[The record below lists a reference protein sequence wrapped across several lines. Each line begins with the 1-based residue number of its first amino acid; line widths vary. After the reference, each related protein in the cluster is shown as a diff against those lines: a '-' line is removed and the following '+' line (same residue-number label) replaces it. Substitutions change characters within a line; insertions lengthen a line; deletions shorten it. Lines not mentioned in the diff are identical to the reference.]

1 MPANNHVTVW
11 NKCLSVIRG
20 RIDAQAFSTWFEPI
34 VPLRVEGGNVL
45 LIQVPTQYF
54 YEWLE
59 EHFLDALKE
68 AIEQQL
74 GPGARLEY
82 SIIVDQGNAQN
93 KPQTV
98 QLPTR
103 KTTGPSHGPNG
114 ARIARTTAEMI
125 TNPFESKVL
134 TQDYQAAQL
143 NASYSFE
150 SYIEGACN
158 RLARSAGWAVAN
170 RPGTSSFNPLMV
182 YGGVGLGKTH
192 LVQAIGN
199 RVKQQWPE
207 KFVLYV
213 SSERFVNQFME
224 SVKTNSIEAF
234 GNYYLHVDVLIID
247 DVQFFAGKV
256 KTQDMFFNIFNH
268 LYQTGKQIVMTS
280 DRSPREIAG
289 IEDRLLS
296 RFKWGLTADVQSP
309 DLETRMAII
318 QSKMIADGIDI
329 PDRVVEYLAYSVDTN
344 MRELEGVLIS
354 IIAQS
359 SVYHREI
366 DLEMA
371 KEALRHVVQ
380 QVDTEVNLDFIQK
393 TVADHLG
400 TTVELL
406 KDKARQKDVVA
417 ARQLAMY
424 FAKEMVKELSL
435 KAIGQGFGGR
445 DHTTVLHSLEKIN
458 DSIARDPAFRALVEE
473 VRTKLQG
480 GKS

>member
-1 MPANNHVTVW
+1 MSANHHVAVW

-98 QLPTR
+98 QLPAR

-114 ARIARTTAEMI
+114 ARIARTAAEMI

-213 SSERFVNQFME
+213 SSEKFVNQFME
-224 SVKTNSIEAF
+224 N
-234 GNYYLHVDVLIID
+234 
-247 DVQFFAGKV
+247 V

-289 IEDRLLS
+289 IEDRLLN

-318 QSKMIADGIDI
+318 HSKMIADGIDI

-344 MRELEGVLIS
+344 VRELEGVLIS

-359 SVYHREI
+359 SVYHREV

-406 KDKARQKDVVA
+406 KDKGRQKDVVA
-417 ARQLAMY
+417 ARQLAMF
-424 FAKEMVKELSL
+424 FAKEMIKELSL

-458 DSIARDPAFRALVEE
+458 DSIARDPAFRALVDE

-480 GKS
+480 GNKA